1 MSSIRNV
8 TGTAFVVAEFRAEEK
23 REANPL
29 YQDPIV
35 DWFLNE
41 ETGKRPT
48 CFYQFSTGHGS
59 RPDTNQIHDVFE
71 KQLHADVRQVV
82 ILGAGL
88 DTRAVRKPFPA

>member
-41 ETGKRPT
+41 ETREAAGRVSTSFPPVMDLVRIRTKYMTCSKCSFMPT
-48 CFYQFSTGHGS
+48 
-59 RPDTNQIHDVFE
+59 
-71 KQLHADVRQVV
+71 
-82 ILGAGL
+82 
-88 DTRAVRKPFPA
+88 